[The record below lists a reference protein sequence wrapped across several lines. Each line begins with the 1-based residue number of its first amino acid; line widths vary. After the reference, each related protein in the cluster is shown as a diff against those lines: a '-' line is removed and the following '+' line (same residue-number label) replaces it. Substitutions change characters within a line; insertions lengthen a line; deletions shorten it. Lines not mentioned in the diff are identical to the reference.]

1 MMSRPYSLLRQAAF
15 LLTIAFPSLAYC
27 LPPFQLFVDITPE
40 GGTLR
45 PMPGTYGGPVVIR
58 KKITIEG
65 NHEVIIDGEGQGT
78 VMSILNDDVVVRGLK
93 LVNSG
98 QSHDQASSGILINA
112 DNVLIEDNHLENV
125 LFGIH
130 LRQTNESIIRNNH
143 ISSVDAP
150 ERSLRGEGIR
160 IWYSVENLIEN
171 NKMINVR
178 DMVIANSSENRI
190 IGNHIRDSRIG
201 MEFIF
206 SPDNLV
212 QDNIIDGNDTGIVV
226 VYSHDLQIRGNRL
239 SRLRKLTGFGI
250 SIKGSASVL
259 LEDNEVVYCAI
270 GFVANAPI
278 HPENVF
284 TLQNNHFAYNDIA
297 IFFYGEKG
305 GHKMLDNRFEN
316 NFTDVVVS
324 SSSNALK
331 NNWKGNYW
339 DNYQGFDINKDG
351 FGDQP
356 YTLLSHSDRIWMDR
370 PSTRFFRGSPVL
382 GVIDFIERLAP
393 FDAPVVILKDPKPT
407 IR

>member
-1 MMSRPYSLLRQAAF
+1 MSHPLLRQVVLLLAMAF
-15 LLTIAFPSLAYC
+15 SGAAYC

-65 NHEVIIDGEGQGT
+65 NHGVTIDGEGQGT
-78 VMSILNDDVVVRGLK
+78 VMSVLNDDVVVRGLK

-98 QSHDQASSGILINA
+98 QSHDQTSAGILVNA
-112 DNVLIEDNHLENV
+112 DNVLIEDNRLENV

-130 LRQTNESIIRNNH
+130 LRQTNDSIIRNNH
-143 ISSVDAP
+143 ITSIKTP

-160 IWYSVENLIEN
+160 IWYSSENLIEN
-171 NKMINVR
+171 NEMIDVR
-178 DMVIANSSENRI
+178 DMVIANSSDNRI
-190 IGNHIRDSRIG
+190 IGNHIRGSRIG

-206 SPDNLV
+206 SPGNLV
-212 QDNIIDGNDTGIVV
+212 QNNIIDGSDTGIVV
-226 VYSHDLQIRGNRL
+226 VYSHDLEIKGNRL

-259 LEDNEVVYCAI
+259 LEHNEVVYCAI

-324 SSSNALK
+324 ASSSALK

-339 DNYQGFDINKDG
+339 DNYQGFDTDNDG
-351 FGDQP
+351 YGDHP
-356 YTLLSHSDRIWMDR
+356 YRLLSHSDRIWMDR
-370 PSTRFFRGSPVL
+370 PSTRFFRGSPL
-382 GVIDFIERLAP
+382 LDVIDFIERLAP
-393 FDAPVVILKDPKPT
+393 FDEPVVILQDPRPA
-407 IR
+407 IQ